1 MVGAQQDATFKECFG
16 GVSICENSFL
26 HAAFSSLEDLLN
38 DFHCF
43 FLLSNWAEVCA
54 ISLM

>member
-43 FLLSNWAEVCA
+43 FCFPIGPKCVP
-54 ISLM
+54 